1 MKKIKPIR
9 IVLLCLVGLLAW
21 WLYHDIVVV
30 RRPAYIHEFITPA
43 YIEEAE
49 DFYSAN
55 KDLLNQLSELQDT
68 VEGDTR
74 YYYTFHEHTFNTPY
88 IPKEFL
94 DILLKLESNT
104 NESYFVSINRHN
116 VKVRFADHTDYQVFM
131 YHGAAEFFGMD
142 DMEKETILENGWTIQ
157 APFIQKPF
165 I

>member
-88 IPKEFL
+88 IPNEFL
-94 DILLKLESNT
+94 DVLRELESNT
-104 NESYFVSINRHN
+104 NEVYPVIINQYYVEVS
-116 VKVRFADHTDYQVFM
+116 FANHTDYQVFM

>member
-49 DFYSAN
+49 DFYDEN

-74 YYYTFHEHTFNTPY
+74 YYYVLNEHTLNTPY

-94 DILLKLESNT
+94 DVLRELESNT
-104 NESYFVSINRHN
+104 NEVYPVIINQYYVEVS
-116 VKVRFADHTDYQVFM
+116 FANHTDYQVFM
-131 YHGAAEFFGMD
+131 YDGAAEFIGMD
-142 DMEKETILENGWTIQ
+142 DMKKETILENGWTIQ